1 MTLKTNLEINNA
13 IAKITLAGELD
24 ANTAP
29 LFKEQ
34 VEKALTENIQSL
46 VLLMQDLD
54 YMASAGLRVLIFAK
68 QKLGAA
74 VDIYVI
80 KPQTMV
86 KETIENTGFHHSVI
100 ITDYY
105 KPQLNTKL
113 Q

>member
-1 MTLKTNLEINNA
+1 MTFEANLEINNA

-34 VEKALTENIQSL
+34 VEKALKENIHSL
-46 VLLMQDLD
+46 VLFMQDLD

-68 QKLGAA
+68 QKLGSA

-80 KPQTMV
+80 QPQEMV
-86 KETIENTGFHHSVI
+86 KDTIENTGFHHSVVI
-100 ITDYY
+100 SDEY
-105 KPQLNTKL
+105 QSA
-113 Q
+113 

>member
-1 MTLKTNLEINNA
+1 MTFQANLEINNA

-46 VLLMQDLD
+46 VLLMQELD

-68 QKLGAA
+68 QKLGTA

-80 KPQTMV
+80 KPQAMV
-86 KETIENTGFHHSVI
+86 RETIENTGFHHSVV
-100 ITDYY
+100 ITDEYQS
-105 KPQLNTKL
+105 QLNPKL
-113 Q
+113 